1 NLSMASASHHL
12 RKLANQNILG
22 TRREG
27 KIIYYFIKD
36 EEIRDFFNQL
46 G

>member
-1 NLSMASASHHL
+1 
-12 RKLANQNILG
+12 
-22 TRREG
+22 REG

>member
-1 NLSMASASHHL
+1 
-12 RKLANQNILG
+12 
-22 TRREG
+22 EG

>member
-1 NLSMASASHHL
+1 
-12 RKLANQNILG
+12 
-22 TRREG
+22 RREG

>member
-1 NLSMASASHHL
+1 LD
-12 RKLANQNILG
+12 

>member
-1 NLSMASASHHL
+1 
-12 RKLANQNILG
+12 
-22 TRREG
+22 G

>member
-1 NLSMASASHHL
+1 
-12 RKLANQNILG
+12 
-22 TRREG
+22 

>member
-1 NLSMASASHHL
+1 
-12 RKLANQNILG
+12 
-22 TRREG
+22 RREG
-27 KIIYYFIKD
+27 KIVYYFIKD